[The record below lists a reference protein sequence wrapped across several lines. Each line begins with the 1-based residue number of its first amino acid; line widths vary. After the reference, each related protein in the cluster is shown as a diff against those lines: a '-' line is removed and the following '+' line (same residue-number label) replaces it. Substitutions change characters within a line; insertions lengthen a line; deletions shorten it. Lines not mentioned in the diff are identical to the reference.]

1 MPHAVALIT
10 DSSNDLPDAL
20 LAQYEIAYVPLYVL
34 WGQDQLNDRTELT
47 AAQFYHR
54 LVNDAVFPKT
64 AQPTPQDFARAY
76 AQAEQAGAQAIVAVV
91 ISGAMSGTYRSASQ
105 AVQGA
110 GVPVRV
116 VDAHGPTM
124 TVGWQA
130 LAAARAREALEAQGA
145 SVQEIAEGMVLAAEK
160 ARARMVQWVCMDTLE
175 FLYKGGRIGGASRL
189 IGSVLKL
196 KPLVYI
202 DHVAGIVESGPKVRT
217 RQRSIEALYE
227 GFFHDLDTTRPRLH
241 IAVLHGDAEAE
252 ALALAERIRGAYPQA
267 ELLVGSTTPV
277 MGVHTGPGALCLAG
291 YAED

>member
-1 MPHAVALIT
+1 
-10 DSSNDLPDAL
+10 
-20 LAQYEIAYVPLYVL
+20 VL
-34 WGQDQLNDRTELT
+34 WGQEQLRDRTELT
-47 AAQFYHR
+47 AEQFYRR
-54 LVNDAVFPKT
+54 LMTDLHHPKT
-64 AQPTPQDFARAY
+64 AQPTPQDFADAY
-76 AQAEQAGAQAIVAVV
+76 ARAAQAGAQAIVAVV
-91 ISGAMSGTYRSASQ
+91 ISGAMSGTFRSATLAAEQTS
-105 AVQGA
+105 
-110 GVPVRV
+110 VPVRV

-130 LAAARAREALEAQGA
+130 LAAARAREQLEAKGA
-145 SVQEIAEGMVLAAEK
+145 TPAAIADAMVLAAEK
-160 ARARMVQWVCMDTLE
+160 ARARMVQWVAMDTLE

-227 GFFHDLDTTRPRLH
+227 GFFGDLDTTRPRLH
-241 IAVLHGDAEAE
+241 IAVLHGDAEVE
-252 ALALAERIRGAYPQA
+252 AQALAERIHREYAQA